1 MTCPSTNWL
10 ALPISSNRRCS
21 GAILSPLVRNLD
33 RGVLF
38 AFLAVAVLLAGVGNL
53 ASEVVEGDTLAFDRW
68 IVAGLRDPL
77 DPGSPLGPAWLKKVM
92 VDLTALGGG
101 PFLTLLTAATAGFLI
116 AARKWGMA
124 VFVVVA
130 IAGGGFAANLLKWL
144 FVRARPDLV
153 PHLVT
158 VDSASFPSAH
168 AMNSAVTFLTLGV
181 LLGRTQRD
189 RRLKAYLIGIA
200 VVLTLIVGFSRVYL
214 GVHWPTD
221 VIAGWAVGAA
231 WAILC
236 SMVAARLQR
245 RKTIEREGERA

>member
-1 MTCPSTNWL
+1 MPPASIGVSRGSTAMPI
-10 ALPISSNRRCS
+10 ALI
-21 GAILSPLVRNLD
+21 RNLD
-33 RGVLF
+33 RRVLIT
-38 AFLAVAVLLAGVGNL
+38 FLVLAVLLTGVGNL

-68 IVAGLRDPL
+68 LMEGLRDPGN
-77 DPGSPLGPAWLKKVM
+77 PGSPVGPAWFKQTM

-101 PFLTLLTAATAGFLI
+101 PFLTLLTFAAAGFLL

-124 VFVVVA
+124 VFVVLA
-130 IAGGGFAANLLKWL
+130 IAGGGLAGNLLKWI

-153 PHLVT
+153 PHLVS

-181 LLGRTQRD
+181 LLSRTQTE
-189 RRLKAYLIGIA
+189 RRLKAYLMGTAIA
-200 VVLTLIVGFSRVYL
+200 LTLIVGFSRVYL

-221 VIAGWAVGAA
+221 VVAGWAVGAA

-236 SMVAARLQR
+236 SLVAARLQR
-245 RKTIEREGERA
+245 RHTIEGEGEEA

>member
-1 MTCPSTNWL
+1 M
-10 ALPISSNRRCS
+10 LPTI
-21 GAILSPLVRNLD
+21 VRNLD
-33 RGVLF
+33 RGVLV
-38 AFLAVAVLLAGVGNL
+38 AFLAVTVLLAGVGNL
-53 ASEVVEGDTLAFDRW
+53 ASEVIDGDTLAFDRW
-68 IVAGLRDPL
+68 LIAVLRDAS
-77 DPGSPLGPAWLKKVM
+77 DPGSPLGPAWLRKTM

-101 PFLTLLTAATAGFLI
+101 PFLTLLTVAAAGFLA

-124 VFVVVA
+124 AFVVLA
-130 IAGGGFAANLLKWL
+130 IAGGGLAANVLKWI

-153 PHLVT
+153 PHLVS

-181 LLGRTQRD
+181 LLSRSLED
-189 RRLKAYLIGIA
+189 RRLKAYLMGVA
-200 VVLTLIVGFSRVYL
+200 VLLTLIVGFSRVYL

-236 SMVAARLQR
+236 SLLAAWLQR
-245 RKTIEREGERA
+245 RHTIEGD

>member
-1 MTCPSTNWL
+1 M
-10 ALPISSNRRCS
+10 LP
-21 GAILSPLVRNLD
+21 ALVRNLD
-33 RGVLF
+33 RRILI
-38 AFLAVAVLLAGVGNL
+38 AFLAITVLLAAVGNL

-68 IVAGLRDPL
+68 LISGLRDPA
-77 DPGSPLGPAWLKKVM
+77 DPGSPLGPSWLKQVM

-101 PFLTLLTAATAGFLI
+101 PFLTMLTLAAAGFLI

-124 VFVVVA
+124 LFVVLA
-130 IAGGGFAANLLKWL
+130 IAGGGLAGNLLKWI

-153 PHLVT
+153 PHLVS

-181 LLGRTQRD
+181 LLSRTQKD
-189 RRLKAYLIGIA
+189 GRLKAYLLGIA
-200 VVLTLIVGFSRVYL
+200 VFLTLIVGFSRVYL

-221 VIAGWAVGAA
+221 VVAGWAIGAA

-236 SMVAARLQR
+236 SLVAARLQER
-245 RKTIEREGERA
+245 HTIERESEKVA

>member
-1 MTCPSTNWL
+1 V
-10 ALPISSNRRCS
+10 LP
-21 GAILSPLVRNLD
+21 AFVRNLD
-33 RGVLF
+33 WRVLI
-38 AFLAVAVLLAGVGNL
+38 AFFVVTILVAAGTNL

-68 IVAGLRDPL
+68 VIAALRDPAE
-77 DPGSPLGPAWLKKVM
+77 PASPLGPAWLKKVM

-101 PFLTLLTAATAGFLI
+101 PFLTLLTVAAAGFL
-116 AARKWGMA
+116 AVTRKWGMA

-130 IAGGGFAANLLKWL
+130 IAGGALAGNLLKWIFL
-144 FVRARPDLV
+144 RARPDLV

-181 LLGRTQRD
+181 LLSRTQKD
-189 RRLKAYLIGIA
+189 WHLKAYLMSMA
-200 VVLTLIVGFSRVYL
+200 LMLTLIVGFSRVYL

-221 VIAGWAVGAA
+221 VLAGWAVGAA

-236 SMVAARLQR
+236 SLVAAWLQR
-245 RKTIEREGERA
+245 RHTLEREKESG

>member
-1 MTCPSTNWL
+1 MPI
-10 ALPISSNRRCS
+10 ALI
-21 GAILSPLVRNLD
+21 RNLD
-33 RGVLF
+33 RSVLI
-38 AFLAVAVLLAGVGNL
+38 AFLVLAVLLTGVGNL

-68 IVAGLRDPL
+68 LIAGLRDPA
-77 DPGSPLGPAWLKKVM
+77 DPGSPLGPAWLTKTM

-101 PFLTLLTAATAGFLI
+101 PFLTLLTLAAAGFLV

-124 VFVVVA
+124 LFVVLA
-130 IAGGGFAANLLKWL
+130 IAGGGLAGNLLKWV

-153 PHLVT
+153 PHLVS

-181 LLGRTQRD
+181 LLSRTQTK
-189 RRLKAYLIGIA
+189 RRLKAYLMGTAI
-200 VVLTLIVGFSRVYL
+200 VLTLIVGFSRVYL

-221 VIAGWAVGAA
+221 VVAGWAVGAA

-236 SMVAARLQR
+236 SLVAARLQR
-245 RKTIEREGERA
+245 RHAIEVEGEET

>member
-1 MTCPSTNWL
+1 MPI
-10 ALPISSNRRCS
+10 ALI
-21 GAILSPLVRNLD
+21 RNLD
-33 RGVLF
+33 RRVLIT
-38 AFLAVAVLLAGVGNL
+38 FLVLAVLLTAVGNL

-68 IVAGLRDPL
+68 LMEGLRDPAN
-77 DPGSPLGPAWLKKVM
+77 PSEPVGPAWFKQTM

-101 PFLTLLTAATAGFLI
+101 PFLTMLTLAAGGFLL

-124 VFVVVA
+124 VFVVLA
-130 IAGGGFAANLLKWL
+130 IAGGGLAGNVLKWI

-153 PHLVT
+153 PHLVS

-181 LLGRTQRD
+181 LLSRTQTE
-189 RRLKAYLIGIA
+189 RRLKAYLMGIA
-200 VVLTLIVGFSRVYL
+200 IFLTLIVGFSRVYL

-236 SMVAARLQR
+236 SVVAAKLQR
-245 RKTIEREGERA
+245 KHTIEREGEKNPA

>member
-1 MTCPSTNWL
+1 MPI
-10 ALPISSNRRCS
+10 ALIRNFDRRVL
-21 GAILSPLVRNLD
+21 ITFLVL
-33 RGVLF
+33 
-38 AFLAVAVLLAGVGNL
+38 AVLLTAVANL

-68 IVAGLRDPL
+68 LMTSLRDPV
-77 DPGSPLGPAWLKKVM
+77 DPGSPIGPAWLTKSM

-101 PFLTLLTAATAGFLI
+101 PFLTLLTIAAAGFLL

-124 VFVVVA
+124 TFVVLA
-130 IAGGGFAANLLKWL
+130 IAGGGLAGNLLKWI

-153 PHLVT
+153 PHLVS

-181 LLGRTQRD
+181 LLSRTQKD
-189 RRLKAYLIGIA
+189 RRLKAYLMGIA
-200 VVLTLIVGFSRVYL
+200 VFLTLIVGFSRVYL

-221 VIAGWAVGAA
+221 VVAGWAVGAA

-236 SMVAARLQR
+236 SLVAARLQQR
-245 RKTIEREGERA
+245 HTIEREGEGA

>member
-1 MTCPSTNWL
+1 MPI
-10 ALPISSNRRCS
+10 ALI
-21 GAILSPLVRNLD
+21 RNLD
-33 RGVLF
+33 RRVLI
-38 AFLAVAVLLAGVGNL
+38 AFLVLAVLLTGVGNL

-68 IVAGLRDPL
+68 LIAGLRDPA
-77 DPGSPLGPAWLKKVM
+77 DPGSPLGPAWLTKTM

-101 PFLTLLTAATAGFLI
+101 PFLTLLTLVAAGFLV

-124 VFVVVA
+124 VFVVLA
-130 IAGGGFAANLLKWL
+130 IAGGGLASNLLKWV

-153 PHLVT
+153 PHLVS

-181 LLGRTQRD
+181 LLSRTQTKM
-189 RRLKAYLIGIA
+189 RLKAYLMGTAIF
-200 VVLTLIVGFSRVYL
+200 LTLIVGFSRVYL

-221 VIAGWAVGAA
+221 VVAGWAVGAA

-236 SMVAARLQR
+236 SLVAARLQR
-245 RKTIEREGERA
+245 RHPIEGEGEET

>member
-1 MTCPSTNWL
+1 M
-10 ALPISSNRRCS
+10 LP
-21 GAILSPLVRNLD
+21 ALVRNLD
-33 RGVLF
+33 RRILI
-38 AFLAVAVLLAGVGNL
+38 AFLAVTVLLAAVGNL

-68 IVAGLRDPL
+68 LIAGLRDPAN
-77 DPGSPLGPAWLKKVM
+77 PGEPLGPFWLEKTM
-92 VDLTALGGG
+92 IDLTALGGG
-101 PFLTLLTAATAGFLI
+101 PFLTMLTLAAAGFLV

-124 VFVVVA
+124 AFVVLA
-130 IAGGGFAANLLKWL
+130 IAGGGLAGNLLKWI

-153 PHLVT
+153 PHLVS

-181 LLGRTQRD
+181 LLSRTQKD
-189 RRLKAYLIGIA
+189 GRLKAYLLGIA
-200 VVLTLIVGFSRVYL
+200 VFLTLIVGFSRVYL

-236 SMVAARLQR
+236 SLVAARLQDR
-245 RKTIEREGERA
+245 HTIEREGEEAL

>member
-1 MTCPSTNWL
+1 ML
-10 ALPISSNRRCS
+10 AAL
-21 GAILSPLVRNLD
+21 ARNLD
-33 RGVLF
+33 RRVLI
-38 AFLAVAVLLAGVGNL
+38 AFLAVTVLLAGVGNL

-68 IVAGLRDPL
+68 LIAGLRDSA
-77 DPGSPLGPAWLKKVM
+77 DPGQPLGPWWLKKVM

-101 PFLTLLTAATAGFLI
+101 PFLTLLTLVAAGFLI

-124 VFVVVA
+124 VFVVLA
-130 IAGGGFAANLLKWL
+130 IAGGGLVGNLLKWI

-153 PHLVT
+153 PHLVS

-181 LLGRTQRD
+181 LLSRTQRAW
-189 RRLKAYLIGIA
+189 RLKAYLIGTA
-200 VVLTLIVGFSRVYL
+200 VFLTLIVGFSRVYL

-221 VIAGWAVGAA
+221 VVAGWAVGAA

-236 SMVAARLQR
+236 SLIAARLQDR
-245 RKTIEREGERA
+245 QTIEREGGTA

>member
-1 MTCPSTNWL
+1 V
-10 ALPISSNRRCS
+10 LPTI
-21 GAILSPLVRNLD
+21 VRNLD
-33 RGVLF
+33 RGVLV
-38 AFLAVAVLLAGVGNL
+38 AFLAVTVLLAGVGNL
-53 ASEVVEGDTLAFDRW
+53 ASEVIDGDTLAFDRW
-68 IVAGLRDPL
+68 LIAVLRDAS
-77 DPGSPLGPAWLKKVM
+77 DPGSPLGPAWLRKTM

-101 PFLTLLTAATAGFLI
+101 PFLTLLTVAAAGFLA

-124 VFVVVA
+124 AFVVLA
-130 IAGGGFAANLLKWL
+130 IAGGGLAANVLKWI

-153 PHLVT
+153 PHLVS

-181 LLGRTQRD
+181 LLSRSLED
-189 RRLKAYLIGIA
+189 RRLKAYLMGVA
-200 VVLTLIVGFSRVYL
+200 VLLTLIVGFSRVYL

-236 SMVAARLQR
+236 SLLAAWLQR
-245 RKTIEREGERA
+245 RHTIEGD